1 MGNCN
6 TFGTQSKMCHCLT
19 TRLVHTCSG
28 QVARW
33 VFVRQNTFKPL
44 KTDPSSKEKKWS
56 KLTTFLLALL
66 AFLLTRKLTDLYYKS
81 VPISK
86 LA

>member
-6 TFGTQSKMCHCLT
+6 TFGTQSKMGQCRTNGLDQ
-19 TRLVHTCSG
+19 TCSG

-33 VFVRQNTFKPL
+33 AFVRQNAFKPL
-44 KTDPSSKEKKWS
+44 KMDPSSKEKKWS

-66 AFLLTRKLTDLYYKS
+66 AFLLTRKLTDLYYK
-81 VPISK
+81 ISK
-86 LA
+86 NANKG